1 MKTTIKV
8 TQKEINE
15 SYPACVGTAKI
26 KGRRYEVWN
35 DFRTFTPLNKL
46 WSLVPERFLSYNRK
60 GMYIC
65 CWK

>member
-8 TQKEINE
+8 TQKELNE
-15 SYPACVGTAKI
+15 SYPACVGISKI

-35 DFRTFTPLNKL
+35 DERPLTPLNIL

-65 CWK
+65 WK